1 MDTLV
6 IEHLACLEINRII
19 LQEPYR
25 LVSEIQ
31 FNDKSASFDGE
42 IIVYNSD
49 ILKKENIEGSVK
61 IQIKGTT
68 INKKI
73 KSNKKISHSVK
84 KIDLEVYKKMG
95 VGVLYFVVTINKDF
109 KTMQGYYNALT
120 PLEIQRLLNIL
131 EKKGQDSL
139 SIDFKLIQDGALEQI
154 CKVQLDNVKKQPSYF
169 IELSKN
175 KDFDKYKIEYT
186 IMPTEQKEFSFFDNV
201 GYVYGI
207 EGKYEMPI
215 KAIVADTLQVE
226 REESIVINGE
236 KINIGYCVTESKSE
250 ISIEIEDTLSF
261 LFFKEKKLGNLNIK
275 RLLSLNAYIK
285 ACKIIKYI
293 LEYKELPFEI
303 YKISSSINQPEKFR
317 NINEEIEKYENLLKI
332 CERIGISGDYE
343 FNENEDL
350 DELFTGIYNIFQ
362 EQKYEL
368 INNGSEKS
376 NQLILRLKLSKY
388 ISLLLFKDEKDNMYY
403 NIFDDKVFNRL
414 AAFIPK
420 KQGEFIS
427 NEDDC
432 YNVSIYSVFQFKEEL
447 LSLTNFDFETYKK
460 SFEENRHNKG
470 LEENNQIALD
480 LISAYDNNGHNE
492 YLKLAI
498 KLFENLIENNST
510 NNEIYKVNLIQTRKR
525 INMKL
530 ENNEEDYLYEL
541 LENSDNEQL
550 KLVVNII
557 LGLKKPADR
566 ILEKLNDEQK
576 LEVSKWPIYN
586 LYDLL

>member
-1 MDTLV
+1 MDTLI

-42 IIVYNSD
+42 IIIYNSD

-68 INKKI
+68 TYKKI
-73 KSNKKISHSVK
+73 KPNKKISHSVK
-84 KIDLEVYKKMG
+84 KIDLEVYKKIG
-95 VGVLYFVVTINKDF
+95 GGVLYFVVLINKNS
-109 KTMQGYYNALT
+109 KRMQTYYNALT

-154 CKVQLDNVKKQPSYF
+154 CKIQFDNVKKQPSNF

-186 IMPTEQKEFSFFDNV
+186 IMSTEQKEFSFFDNV

-207 EGKYEMPI
+207 EGNYEMPI
-215 KAIVADTLQVE
+215 EAVIANTLQIG
-226 REESIVINGE
+226 REELIVIDGE
-236 KINIGYCVTESKSE
+236 RISIRYRITESRSKL
-250 ISIEIEDTLSF
+250 SIEIENTLSF
-261 LFFKEKKLGNLNIK
+261 LFFKEKKSGNLNIK
-275 RLLSLNAYIK
+275 RLLSINAYIK

-293 LEYKELPFEI
+293 LEYKEFPLEI
-303 YKISSSINQPEKFR
+303 YNISGSINQTEKFR
-317 NINEEIEKYENLLKI
+317 NINEEIEQYENLLKI

-343 FNENEDL
+343 FNENENL

-368 INNGSEKS
+368 IKNGSEKD
-376 NQLILRLKLSKY
+376 NQIILRLKLSNY
-388 ISLLLFKDEKDNMYY
+388 ITLLLFKDEKDNMYY
-403 NIFDDKVFNRL
+403 NIFDDKVFKRL

-420 KQGEFIS
+420 NQGEFNP

-432 YNVSIYSVFQFKEEL
+432 YNVSIYSVFQLKEEL

-460 SFEENRHNKG
+460 SFEENLHNKG
-470 LEENNQIALD
+470 LEENNQTALD
-480 LISAYDNNGHNE
+480 LISAYDIYGNIE
-492 YLKLAI
+492 YLKLAV
-498 KLFENLIENNST
+498 KLFENLIEIHKT

-525 INMKL
+525 INRKL
-530 ENNEEDYLYEL
+530 ECQEENYLYDVL
-541 LENSDNEQL
+541 DSSDNQEL
-550 KLVVNII
+550 KFVVNVI
-557 LGLKKPADR
+557 LELKKPADR

-576 LEVSKWPIYN
+576 SEVSKWPIYN
-586 LYDLL
+586 LYVQL